1 MTIFVS
7 SFTHL
12 MPDTSKTK
20 VWDSL
25 RRKEV
30 ALTPEEEVRQW
41 FIGFM
46 NRRMKIP
53 MYKMMS
59 EVSLNYGEGP
69 VKKEFRADI
78 VAYGRDSEPLMI
90 VECKRPGIELGNTVA
105 EQALRYNM
113 ILNVK
118 YIAITNGNST
128 YIFSRQ
134 GKDRYIPVSSI
145 PEYGEMLCGGE
156 KQEG

>member
-1 MTIFVS
+1 
-7 SFTHL
+7 
-12 MPDTSKTK
+12 MPDTCKTK

-69 VKKEFRADI
+69 VRKEFRADI
-78 VAYGRDSEPLMI
+78 VAYGRDSSPLFI
-90 VECKRPGIELGNTVA
+90 VECKRPDTVLDKDVA

-128 YIFSRQ
+128 FIFSKREDGRYLPETSAPVYEEMVCGA
-134 GKDRYIPVSSI
+134 GKN
-145 PEYGEMLCGGE
+145 
-156 KQEG
+156 EG

>member
-1 MTIFVS
+1 
-7 SFTHL
+7 
-12 MPDTSKTK
+12 MPDTCKTK

-59 EVSLNYGEGP
+59 EVSLRYGDGP
-69 VKKEFRADI
+69 VRKEFRADI
-78 VAYGRDSEPLMI
+78 VAYGRNSAPLMV
-90 VECKRPGIELGNTVA
+90 VECKRPDIKIDNAVA

-118 YIAITNGNST
+118 YIAITNGHSSHL
-128 YIFSRQ
+128 FSRQ
-134 GKDRYIPVSSI
+134 EDGHYRPEQAIPVY
-145 PEYGEMLCGGE
+145 EEMVSD
-156 KQEG
+156 

>member
-1 MTIFVS
+1 MYPMMS
-7 SFTHL
+7 
-12 MPDTSKTK
+12 DNGKSKI
-20 VWDSL
+20 WDPL

-41 FIGFM
+41 FISFM
-46 NRRMKIP
+46 NTRMNIP
-53 MYKMMS
+53 LYKMMS

-90 VECKRPGIELGNTVA
+90 VECKRPGIELGDTVA

-134 GKDRYIPVSSI
+134 GKDKYIPVSSI
-145 PEYGEMLCGGE
+145 PEYEEMLCGGE
-156 KQEG
+156 KKEG